1 MSASDGLPPRAPAN
15 RHRRSITIRRE
26 DHIGDAV
33 GLAFLEAPEGGGD
46 AILARLGEY
55 LGARIKIL
63 KAEVSRDEINVEVEL
78 RGWPEE
84 GARLA
89 AAADDLYHKGARRNA
104 AALFR
109 EAIELDPLNPDALLG
124 IGLALA
130 ANGRHGDAL
139 DALRRA
145 REIVGDT
152 VPLLL
157 AMARAAIDLE
167 REPAAVSY
175 LYAALRI
182 EPKNFIARRALKQLG
197 HEPGNPGSADT
208 VRTRPR

>member
-1 MSASDGLPPRAPAN
+1 MSASDGPPWRPAAN
-15 RHRRSITIRRE
+15 RHRRSILIRRE
-26 DHIGDAV
+26 DHIGDAL
-33 GLAFLEAPEGGGD
+33 GLAFLEAPENAGD

-63 KAEVSRDEINVEVEL
+63 KAEVSRDQIEVEVES

-89 AAADDLYHKGARRNA
+89 AAAQDLYNKGARRNA
-104 AALFR
+104 AAMFR
-109 EAIELDPLNPDALLG
+109 EAIELDPLNGGALLG

-130 ANGRHGDAL
+130 GNGHHGDAL

-152 VPLLL
+152 IPLLL
-157 AMARAAIDLE
+157 AMARASILLE
-167 REPAAVSY
+167 REAAAVSY
-175 LYAALRI
+175 LEAAMRI

-197 HEPGNPGSADT
+197 REPGNSASSDA